1 MIHEEHQEHQ
11 LPVEAAGTI
20 ILLWVAKLKVVDS
33 ELSAGSLSSAPSSVF
48 LANAWNT
55 AVMPPKEPTKHQVS
69 ARLQFQSQ
77 TPAFLRAFQ
86 NRVSGRRNDE
96 DEDAPQ
102 IEGDYGDGEEDED
115 AVDEFGRSVGRPLL
129 DEFGREV
136 RRAGSAERE
145 KEAKKEQIRRREM
158 EEEEDEKPVVVVLK
172 EGKHL
177 TEFEA
182 ENERR
187 KGMRSYSFPTLA
199 VTHLGIT

>member
-1 MIHEEHQEHQ
+1 M
-11 LPVEAAGTI
+11 
-20 ILLWVAKLKVVDS
+20 
-33 ELSAGSLSSAPSSVF
+33 PS
-48 LANAWNT
+48 
-55 AVMPPKEPTKHQVS
+55 KEPTKHQLS
-69 ARLQFQSQ
+69 ARLQFQSH

-86 NRVSGRRNDE
+86 NRVAGRRNDE

-102 IEGDYGDGEEDED
+102 IEGDYGDDVRDED
-115 AVDEFGRSVGRPLL
+115 AVDEFGRSVSRPSRL

-145 KEAKKEQIRRREM
+145 KEDKREQMRRRGL

-177 TEFEA
+177 TELEA

-187 KGMRSYSFPTLA
+187 KGMCSYSHPLSS
-199 VTHLGIT
+199 